1 MKRWIEGLSRLEGA
15 ECNTDKFA
23 HHGADD
29 DHGHLAGE
37 CPPMAKMWIAESSK
51 R

>member
-1 MKRWIEGLSRLEGA
+1 MKFGIEGLTRFEDAMGDIDQL
-15 ECNTDKFA
+15 A